1 MCLVQRPKLALSKG
15 GILMLLIFAVDMVED
30 WVFECLG
37 KDLDFDRKNNFQSK
51 IIFGIKLSRIKNYLK
66 KDLKKINF

>member
-15 GILMLLIFAVDMVED
+15 GILTLLIFAVDMVED

-37 KDLDFDRKNNFQSK
+37 KDLDFDRKNNFWNK
-51 IIFGIKLSRIKNYLK
+51 IISN
-66 KDLKKINF
+66 

>member
-1 MCLVQRPKLALSKG
+1 MCLVQRPKLTLSKG

-37 KDLDFDRKNNFQSK
+37 KDLDFERK
-51 IIFGIKLSRIKNYLK
+51 IIFNRK
-66 KDLKKINF
+66 